1 MNGPIQQEATNTKEG
16 GSLKNPAE
24 QSYDHCI
31 QGTPEHGKDTGPVE
45 TKLMPPAS
53 GSNTRLVG
61 MLIWNQELGWSE
73 DVILTGTICNL
84 ELQVTEKLGKMFN
97 VTAITPHQSWSD
109 FLDQIMD
116 IPYQIFFQIRSW
128 IFPIRLFYGTTFF
141 LEVNTF
147 FRSDHGYSLQIRF
160 SDFFKKWQ
168 IWPHGTHFGW
178 NRWVLAAP
186 PIFPNHTNYRIF

>member
-1 MNGPIQQEATNTKEG
+1 
-16 GSLKNPAE
+16 
-24 QSYDHCI
+24 
-31 QGTPEHGKDTGPVE
+31 
-45 TKLMPPAS
+45 MPPAS
-53 GSNTRLVG
+53 GSHTRLVG

-128 IFPIRLFYGTTFF
+128 IFPIRLFYGTTFS

-147 FRSDHGYSLQIRF
+147 FRSDHVYSSQIRF

-178 NRWVLAAP
+178 SRWVLSDQYQ
-186 PIFPNHTNYRIF
+186 NYQNYLQRLKKLS